1 MGAEGVTWSVHLHFS
16 IFTSLMGGQ
25 IFNQGFGVGSCGT
38 GYNKLA

>member
-1 MGAEGVTWSVHLHFS
+1 MGTEGGTWPVHLHFS

-25 IFNQGFGVGSCGT
+25 IFNQRFGVGFCGK